1 MSDLPDSQDPQIS
14 PPPAERGQDPEL
26 ARIVSEEEACLGR
39 VLDHLNQRRREEPSR
54 AAVDYD
60 AELLSL
66 RDQIATARAE
76 DVPPLLEQMER
87 LQALASRRQEAAEAQ
102 VDPQSPYFGRMV
114 LDEDGRRREVL
125 IGRGTHLDT
134 KSGIRIVDW
143 RDAPVSRL
151 YYRYAEGDE
160 YDEVFGDR
168 EVNGTVA
175 VRRSVTISEREL
187 RRINAP
193 QGTFARSKKHGWV
206 RLDSSA
212 TRLHGGQGSA
222 VRAETTVRELG
233 KLGVGD
239 ALTDTED
246 KHLKEI
252 TPLIDPRQF
261 ELITRPDSGLVVIQG
276 GAGSGKTT
284 IGLHRLAYLAFQ
296 DKRRFRPDKMLVVV
310 FNHALARYISQVL
323 PSLGLEG
330 VAIRTYAEWAARL
343 RASHLPLL
351 PRRYSDDTPSAVT
364 RLKKH
369 PAMLRLIDERVAA
382 TAEQTERVLAELAAK
397 DPGAEPAL
405 RAWQATQ
412 SRPFSHRV
420 ASLQS
425 WLDSAG
431 QDLAPSIKHP
441 LEREIDRAKER
452 AQDVVSLW
460 ADLLTDRQLLGEGFA
475 RLAPGHFTSAE
486 LDRIHAW
493 CVRQVTRAV
502 SHAEER
508 QEALSAERES
518 GGREGRSRDEKRG
531 RASREERA
539 GDGAGDGVS
548 VIDAEEIRPQRRSA
562 EDDVVDP
569 VELAFNEGVD
579 GRELDEAATLDVED
593 DTLLLRIVQ
602 RLRGALRK
610 GQVNKEALGYEHV
623 LVDEAQDLSPVELAV
638 ILDTVSRGQS
648 VTLAGDTAQRLHMD
662 NGFTDWKTVLGEL
675 GLEHVEVEP
684 LQLSYRSTREIL
696 ELSQAVLGPLAPA
709 EPPVA
714 TRSGAPV
721 ELFQMAQTGD
731 AVAHLSE
738 ALRELMHSEP
748 RASVAVI
755 ARFPEQADMY
765 YEGLRKGEVPYLRRI
780 TDQEFPFRPGVDV
793 TDIRQVK
800 GLEFDYVILVEVSE
814 ASYPE
819 DDESRHLLHIG
830 ATRAAHQLWLVCA
843 GKPSRLLPEA
853 LRDRGY

>member
-1 MSDLPDSQDPQIS
+1 MSDLPASQDNQPK
-14 PPPAERGQDPEL
+14 PATNADPEL
-26 ARIVSEEEACLGR
+26 ERIVAEEETCLSR
-39 VLDHLNQRRREEPSR
+39 VLDHLTKRTKGE
-54 AAVDYD
+54 ADKATVDYD

-66 RDQIATARAE
+66 RDQISSARAE

-87 LQALASRRQEAAEAQ
+87 LQALAARRNDASETH

-114 LDEDGRRREVL
+114 LEEEGRRREVL

-168 EVNGTVA
+168 EVNGTVE
-175 VRRSVTISEREL
+175 VRRSVTIAERQL
-187 RRINAP
+187 RRIHAP
-193 QGTFARSKKHGWV
+193 QGTFACSKKSGWL
-206 RLDSSA
+206 RLDDAA

-222 VRAETTVRELG
+222 VRADQTARALG

-239 ALTDTED
+239 ALTDSDD

-252 TPLIDPRQF
+252 TPLIDRRQF

-310 FNHALARYISQVL
+310 FNQALARYISQVL

-330 VAIRTYAEWAARL
+330 VAIRTYTEWAARL
-343 RASHLPLL
+343 RATHLPLL
-351 PRRYSDDTPSAVT
+351 PRRYNEDTPTAVT
-364 RLKKH
+364 RVKKH
-369 PAMLRLIDERVAA
+369 PAMLRLIDERIDA
-382 TAEQTERVLAELAAK
+382 TAALTERALVDLIGKDQSAET
-397 DPGAEPAL
+397 AL
-405 RAWQATQ
+405 RAWQATAA
-412 SRPFSHRV
+412 RPLAHRV

-425 WLDSAG
+425 WLDTTGSS
-431 QDLAPSIKHP
+431 LASSTRNVLSRE
-441 LEREIDRAKER
+441 LERARAR
-452 AQDVVSLW
+452 AQDVVTLW
-460 ADLLTDRQLLGEGFA
+460 ADLLTDRQLLGEGFD
-475 RLAPGHFTSAE
+475 RLAPGQFTSAE
-486 LDRIHAW
+486 LDRVHAW
-493 CVRQVTRAV
+493 CVRNVTRAV
-502 SHAEER
+502 TEAEER
-508 QEALSAERES
+508 AEAQAAAEERGGPRGARDGKRREEGERRGEVLDVEELGLPR
-518 GGREGRSRDEKRG
+518 GGDDGDGPRELGFDEG
-531 RASREERA
+531 IDGQDLEERA
-539 GDGAGDGVS
+539 
-548 VIDAEEIRPQRRSA
+548 
-562 EDDVVDP
+562 
-569 VELAFNEGVD
+569 
-579 GRELDEAATLDVED
+579 TLDRED
-593 DTLLLRIVQ
+593 DTLLLRLLQ
-602 RLRGALRK
+602 RTRGVLRR
-610 GQVNKEALGYEHV
+610 GQNAKEALVYEHV

-638 ILDTVSRGQS
+638 VVDTLSRGRS

-696 ELSQAVLGPLAPA
+696 DLSQAVLGPLAPS

-748 RASVAVI
+748 RSSVAVI
-755 ARFPEQADMY
+755 ARFPEQADLY
-765 YEGLRKGEVPYLRRI
+765 YEGLRKGEVPFLRRI

-793 TDIRQVK
+793 TDVRQVK
-800 GLEFDYVILVEVSE
+800 GLEFDYVVLVEVSE
-814 ASYPE
+814 SSYPVE
-819 DDESRHLLHIG
+819 DEARHLLHIG
-830 ATRAAHQLWLVCA
+830 ATRAAHQLWILCS
-843 GKPSRLLPEA
+843 GKPSRLLPES